1 MVDLEWKSKMAR
13 SKINVHDPKSPKLAV
28 SDKPVLQPNLPA
40 LQLPLT
46 PNDIKTASFPLCEA
60 YDNYLR
66 LPQLRTLWDSNNF
79 PRWAH
84 EPIMK
89 PALNGLEITFRFIS
103 TVLSDPRPYANKREW
118 ARRLESL
125 AKAQVQLIST
135 LCKDQE
141 ESPETCGEVPVR
153 DVSSSGYRSYSEAS
167 LLPRLATWHRSKDV
181 AQRILATVEAEMT
194 RCSYTLGLGEPNL
207 TGKPILRYDAVCMP
221 NELHSLETTPFDH
234 VENFENLNL
243 HATHQIVESWSRAAR
258 VLLESVAESV
268 EGRRFEK
275 AARECYAVERIWK
288 LLSEIEDL
296 HLLMD
301 PNDFMKL
308 KKQIAIRG
316 FGDTAAFCFRSKEL
330 VEVAKICREM
340 KRMVPGIL
348 EVEVDPKGGPGMV
361 EAAMRI
367 YAEKKA
373 EGVVEVLQAMLG
385 IEAAMKR
392 FFYDYKQVV
401 AAVMGSAE
409 AGGNR
414 VDSGDSLSQIFLEPT
429 YFPSLDAAKTFLGY
443 YWDNHENTLTWH

>member
-1 MVDLEWKSKMAR
+1 MVDLEWKSNMAR
-13 SKINVHDPKSPKLAV
+13 TQISNMHHPKSPKLTV
-28 SDKPVLQPNLPA
+28 SDKPLLQPTLPA

-46 PNDIKTASFPLCEA
+46 PNDIKTASFFLCEA
-60 YDNYLR
+60 YDNYLH
-66 LPQLRTLWDSNNF
+66 LPQLRKLWASNNF
-79 PRWAH
+79 PNWAH
-84 EPIMK
+84 EPIIK
-89 PALNGLEITFRFIS
+89 PALHGLEITFRFIS

-125 AKAQVQLIST
+125 AKAQVQLIAT

-141 ESPETCGEVPVR
+141 ESPDTCGEVPVS
-153 DVSSSGYRSYSEAS
+153 DVSSSVYRSYSEAS

-181 AQRILATVEAEMT
+181 AKRILATVEAEMT

-207 TGKPILRYDAVCMP
+207 IGKPILRYDAVCMP
-221 NELHSLETTPFDH
+221 NELHSLEATPFDH
-234 VENFENLNL
+234 IENFENLNL
-243 HATHQIVESWSRAAR
+243 HATHQIVECWSRVACM
-258 VLLESVAESV
+258 LLESVAESV

-275 AARECYAVERIWK
+275 AARKCYAVERIWK
-288 LLSEIEDL
+288 LLTETEDL

-308 KKQIAIRG
+308 KKQIAIQC
-316 FGDTAAFCFRSKEL
+316 FGDTMAFCFRSKEL
-330 VEVAKICREM
+330 VEVAKTCREM

-367 YAEKKA
+367 YVEKKE
-373 EGVVEVLQAMLG
+373 EGVVEVLQAMQG

-392 FFYDYKQVV
+392 FFYGYKQVV

-414 VDSGDSLSQIFLEPT
+414 VDSGDSLSQIFLEPM
-429 YFPSLDAAKTFLGY
+429 YFPSLDAAKAFLGY
-443 YWDNHENTLTWH
+443 YWYNHENTLA

>member
-1 MVDLEWKSKMAR
+1 MAR
-13 SKINVHDPKSPKLAV
+13 SQISNMHHPKSPKLTV
-28 SDKPVLQPNLPA
+28 SDKPLLQPNLPT
-40 LQLPLT
+40 LQLTVT
-46 PNDIKTASFPLCEA
+46 PYDIKTASFSLCEA
-60 YDNYLR
+60 YDSYLH
-66 LPQLRTLWDSNNF
+66 LPHLRTLWASNNF
-79 PRWAH
+79 PNWAH
-84 EPIMK
+84 EPIIK
-89 PALNGLEITFRFIS
+89 PALHGLEITFRFIS

-125 AKAQVQLIST
+125 AKAQVQLIAT

-141 ESPETCGEVPVR
+141 ESLETCGEVPIS
-153 DVSSSGYRSYSEAS
+153 DVSSNGYRSYSEAS
-167 LLPRLATWHRSKDV
+167 LLPRLATWHKSKDV
-181 AQRILATVEAEMT
+181 AQRILATVEVEMT
-194 RCSYTLGLGEPNL
+194 VCSYTLGLGEPNL

-221 NELHSLETTPFDH
+221 TELHSLETTPFDH

-243 HATHQIVESWSRAAR
+243 HATHRIVECWSRVMR
-258 VLLESVAESV
+258 VLLNSVAESV

-275 AARECYAVERIWK
+275 AARECYVVERIWK
-288 LLSEIEDL
+288 LLTETEDL

-308 KKQIAIRG
+308 KKQIAIQC

-330 VEVAKICREM
+330 VEVAKTCREM

-367 YAEKKA
+367 YVEKKA
-373 EGVVEVLQAMLG
+373 EGVVEVLQAMQG

-392 FFYDYKQVV
+392 FFYGYKQVV

-409 AGGNR
+409 GGGNR
-414 VDSGDSLSQIFLEPT
+414 VDSGDSLSEIFLEPT
-429 YFPSLDAAKTFLGY
+429 YFPSLDAAKAFLGY
-443 YWDNHENTLTWH
+443 YWYNHENVLA